1 MTLAYLG
8 GALAVG
14 VLVASWL
21 PGTPSLLL
29 LAPLPMLVLVGVLL
43 RRRPAALLAP
53 AMVAAALLGAA
64 RLQAVPDLTGPT
76 SLAALS
82 GQTVSLRGVVA
93 ADPEARDRDVRLR
106 LTSVEVREGGR
117 WRPVDGD
124 LLAYVQPTARLV
136 SEREEP
142 YLRYGDALGLRG
154 EVQPPPRF
162 DEFDY
167 REFLARRGIVAVAYR
182 PQTEL
187 LAEGRGFPPLA
198 WLSAVRWRMAR
209 SLAQSLPEPQAAL
222 AQGMVL
228 GLRAAIPQDLLT
240 DFARTG
246 TTHIL
251 AVSGLNIGIVLGL
264 VLPLSIWALG
274 RRRGL
279 YLLSPLGAIWIYALL
294 TGMQPPVA
302 RSVVMG
308 SLYLAALALG
318 RPGASAAA
326 LGLAV
331 ALLLLIDPR
340 GLWDT
345 SFQLSFLAMAGLVFI
360 SPWFSS
366 LGHRLLGKGDGS
378 SAEGGAAR
386 FLVEGVAAG
395 LGAILATAPLIA
407 LTFHLFSPA
416 GLPAT
421 ILTAP
426 ALPPLLASSILAA
439 LAGLVSPDAG
449 AVAGWLAWPWL
460 TYLALVVRGFAALP
474 FAAVDVGR
482 LSVELVWLAYGALAL
497 AVVLVGL
504 GREASSLGG
513 LRRAWPAFQRLAL
526 SPVGLLLMAGLCAT
540 VWTAAV
546 STTEGRVRIRIAD
559 VGGAPT
565 IVVRS
570 PQGYVVLLE
579 AGASPSRLTQEMG
592 AAMSFWERDV
602 HLAVFTSGRAD
613 ALRGLTEAGT
623 RYRLQA
629 ALGPFAEG
637 RTAVYVE
644 WRRLLDERGVRRLDA
659 RAGQTLPLGPDMALD
674 VVGPSAEGDSLAV
687 RLRTPRA
694 ELLTVGDGPPG
705 AIAVLTHK
713 AGALAPDPATLAPG
727 VRLVIVLGQSEAGP
741 VEALKAR
748 LPDARIVETGG
759 AGAVDILVDGLM
771 LSVNVQ
777 RGT

>member
-1 MTLAYLG
+1 MTLVYLG

-14 VLVASWL
+14 VLAASLL
-21 PGTPSLLL
+21 PGTPPLLF
-29 LAPLPMLVLVGVLL
+29 LAPLPLIVLIGVLL
-43 RRRPAALLAP
+43 RPRQAGVLLAL

-64 RLQAVPDLTGPT
+64 RLRAVPDLTGPN

-82 GQTVSLRGVVA
+82 GRTVYLRGVVA
-93 ADPEARDRDVRLR
+93 ADPEERDRDVRVR
-106 LTSVEVREGGR
+106 LASVEVRESAG

-136 SEREEP
+136 AERPEP
-142 YLRYGDALGLRG
+142 HLRYGDMLGLRG

-167 REFLARRGIVAVAYR
+167 REFLARQGIVAVAYR

-187 LAEGRGFPPLA
+187 LAEDRGVPPLA
-198 WLSAVRWRMAR
+198 WLSALRWRMAR
-209 SLAQSLPEPQAAL
+209 ALAQSLPEPQAAL
-222 AQGMVL
+222 GQGMAL

-264 VLPLSIWALG
+264 TLPLSVWALG
-274 RRRGL
+274 RRRNL
-279 YLLSPLGAIWIYALL
+279 HLLLPLVAIWLYALL

-340 GLWDT
+340 SLWDV

-360 SPWFSS
+360 SPW
-366 LGHRLLGKGDGS
+366 LAARGYRLLGKRDEPAS
-378 SAEGGAAR
+378 GATR

-395 LGAILATAPLIA
+395 LGAILATAPLMA

-426 ALPPLLASSILAA
+426 ALPPLLASSFLVA
-439 LAGLVSPDAG
+439 LAGMASPDVG

-460 TYLALVVRGFAALP
+460 TYLALMVRGFAALP
-474 FAAVDVGR
+474 FAAVEVGR
-482 LSVELVWLAYGALAL
+482 LSVALVWLMYGALVL
-497 AVVLVGL
+497 AVVLVAL
-504 GREASSLGG
+504 GAER
-513 LRRAWPAFQRLAL
+513 LRRAWPAFRRLVV
-526 SPVGLLLMAGLCAT
+526 SPVALLLTAGLCAT
-540 VWTAAV
+540 VWVAAATA
-546 STTEGRVRIRIAD
+546 SEGRAHIRIAD
-559 VGGAPT
+559 AGGAPV
-565 IVVRS
+565 IIARS
-570 PQGYVVLLE
+570 AQGHVVLLD
-579 AGASPSRLTQEMG
+579 AGPSPSRLTQEMG
-592 AAMSFWERDV
+592 AAIPFWERDV
-602 HLAVFTSGRAD
+602 HLAVVTSARAD
-613 ALRGLTEAGT
+613 VLRGLAEVAT
-623 RYRLQA
+623 RYRLRA
-629 ALGPFAEG
+629 ALTPSAAA
-637 RTAVYVE
+637 RAAVGE
-644 WRRLLDERGVRRLDA
+644 ARRLDA
-659 RAGQTLPLGPDMALD
+659 HAGQTLPLGPDLSLTVLSA
-674 VVGPSAEGDSLAV
+674 SAEGLVV
-687 RLRTPRA
+687 RLRTSQA
-694 ELLTVGDGPPG
+694 ELLTVGDGPPET
-705 AIAVLTHK
+705 IVVLTRR
-713 AGALAPDPATLAPG
+713 AGALSPDPATLPPG
-727 VRLVIVLGQSEAGP
+727 VRLAVVLGEGEAAP
-741 VEALKAR
+741 VQALKAR

-759 AGAVDILVDGLM
+759 AGVADIVVDGLT
-771 LSVNVQ
+771 LSVHVQ
-777 RGT
+777 RRTQ